1 MVSNDNGNDKHY
13 YLSELTM
20 DVITIDNISYNYT
33 PQHVAVSN
41 ISFTVKQGDIFAII
55 GSNGCG
61 KTTLLHLISGLLF
74 PTEGNIL
81 FKGQSVTEKALKDQ
95 SFNKHFRESLGYV
108 FQNPD
113 SQLFCPTVLDEL
125 LFGSLQMGKDKQ
137 TAMERA
143 DAIMEMLNID
153 CLKDRAPY
161 MLSGGEKKRVAIGAV
176 LSTNPDVIL
185 IDEPMAALDPK
196 TRSFLIELL
205 IHLNEAGKTIVLTTH
220 HLELID
226 HLQPRVA
233 VLSENHTIEKTGSAE
248 DILKDTELLV
258 RTNLI
263 SEHWHRHGNQV
274 HKHLPPDFLFHK
286 H

>member
-1 MVSNDNGNDKHY
+1 
-13 YLSELTM
+13 M
-20 DVITIDNISYNYT
+20 DILEINNITYNYT
-33 PQHVAVSN
+33 PQHVAISDVSF
-41 ISFTVKQGDIFAII
+41 SVKQGEIFAII

-74 PTEGNIL
+74 PTQGNIL
-81 FKGQSVTEKALKDQ
+81 FKDQPITEKSLKNPEI
-95 SFNKHFRESLGYV
+95 NKHFRESLGYV

-125 LFGSLQMGKDKQ
+125 LFGPLQMGKDKQ
-137 TAMERA
+137 TAIERA
-143 DAIMEMLNID
+143 NAIMEMLTING
-153 CLKDRAPY
+153 LKDRPTY
-161 MLSGGEKKRVAIGAV
+161 MLSGGEKKRVAIGSV
-176 LSTNPDVIL
+176 LTMNPDVLL

-205 IHLNEAGKTIVLTTH
+205 IHLNEAGKTIILATH
-220 HLELID
+220 HLELVD

-233 VLSENHTIEKTGSAE
+233 VLSEDHNIEKVGTTE
-248 DILKDTELLV
+248 EILKDTELLI

-263 SEHWHRHGNQV
+263 SEHWHKHGTQV
-274 HKHLPPDFLFHK
+274 HKHLPSSFLFHK

>member
-1 MVSNDNGNDKHY
+1 M
-13 YLSELTM
+13 
-20 DVITIDNISYNYT
+20 
-33 PQHVAVSN
+33 
-41 ISFTVKQGDIFAII
+41 FAIM

-61 KTTLLHLISGLLF
+61 KTTLLHLLSGLLF
-74 PTEGNIL
+74 PGCGTIL
-81 FKGQSVTEKALKDQ
+81 FKNQPITELALKDAT
-95 SFNKHFRESLGYV
+95 FNQYFRESLGYV

-113 SQLFCPTVLDEL
+113 AQLFCPTVLDEL
-125 LFGSLQMGKDKQ
+125 LFGPLQMGKDRQ
-137 TAMERA
+137 AAMERA
-143 DAIMEMLNID
+143 NAVMEMLNISN
-153 CLKDRAPY
+153 LRDRTTY

-176 LSTNPDVIL
+176 LTTNPDVLL

-205 IHLNEAGKTIVLTTH
+205 IKLNEAGKTIIMATH

-233 VLSENHTIEKTGSAE
+233 VLSEDHTLEKVGSAE
-248 DILKDTELLV
+248 EILLDTELMV

-263 SEHWHRHGNQV
+263 SEHWHKHGDKV
-274 HKHLPPDFLFHK
+274 HKHLPSGFLFHK